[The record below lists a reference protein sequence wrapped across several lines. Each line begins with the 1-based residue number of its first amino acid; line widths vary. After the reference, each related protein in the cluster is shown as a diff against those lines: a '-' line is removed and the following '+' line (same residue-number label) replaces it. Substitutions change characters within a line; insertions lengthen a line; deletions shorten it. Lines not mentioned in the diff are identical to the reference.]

1 MTDDHTFR
9 VPYWDWRDPLQR
21 DVPFQRKRLGENI
34 DGNVEGDLFDDD
46 KWKIRCWEDI
56 EDPDPPLP
64 ICNPVQPSSENL
76 RRCPN
81 ATLCDKSN
89 ENWPSYVDVA
99 TAVGI
104 DTYDT
109 SPYDRFI
116 EDTNNSYRNYMEGFI
131 VKPGEDCGDNTMCT
145 VDSMRGVTV
154 SRKNHNTVHIIL
166 GIGDLRSGPNLPFDK
181 TGVMAHVAASPNDP
195 VFINHHGMIDCI
207 LEEWL
212 LKNKNKPYPESDEI
226 REGHRADD
234 YIVPFISPQMQKDMF
249 KTADNFGYSCSYI
262 DDDDKSGSV
271 SVHAYVS
278 LMIGLLAAAVAHI
291 SIP

>member
-1 MTDDHTFR
+1 MLTLYCIKPSGDMHVIILIMSCGIVINADTDNFLDFAHESTGFPTWHRLYLLWIEREIQIMTSDHTFR

-145 VDSMRGVTV
+145 ADSMRGVTV
-154 SRKNHNTVHIIL
+154 SRKNHNTVSLLLYSFCVYIL
-166 GIGDLRSGPNLPFDK
+166 
-181 TGVMAHVAASPNDP
+181 
-195 VFINHHGMIDCI
+195 
-207 LEEWL
+207 
-212 LKNKNKPYPESDEI
+212 
-226 REGHRADD
+226 
-234 YIVPFISPQMQKDMF
+234 
-249 KTADNFGYSCSYI
+249 
-262 DDDDKSGSV
+262 
-271 SVHAYVS
+271 
-278 LMIGLLAAAVAHI
+278 
-291 SIP
+291 